1 MERPKFGSSTAAE
14 NNVGGG
20 GSQGNDKK
28 KRIKKMPGPKEM
40 VSHYESQG
48 MGTEEASL
56 KVIEDL
62 QKVLFRMAVT
72 SRENG
77 GATASSAGTTSRKL
91 DSINSRLISL
101 DMKMDSKPSYP
112 QTLAIGVAS
121 GALVQLF
128 PHVAGAVVNIWNS
141 VRSATKSNP

>member
-1 MERPKFGSSTAAE
+1 MERPKFGNSTTAAAE
-14 NNVGGG
+14 SNAGG
-20 GSQGNDKK
+20 QGNDKK

-77 GATASSAGTTSRKL
+77 GATGSAAGTTSRKL
-91 DSINSRLISL
+91 ESINSRLISL

-128 PHVAGAVVNIWNS
+128 PHVAGAAVNIWNA